1 MSTAAIPRQSSDPD
15 RSFPVRRIDFETVI
29 DHLDRDFA
37 TDGDVVM
44 SHMLAA
50 LSGLFP
56 DGEEIFID
64 AVRLHRD
71 QVTDP
76 DLLRQVNAFIGQEVT
91 HGREHRRL
99 NARLADLGYRSQ
111 LVENLLHQD
120 QAITPRMMRFLK
132 VVTRFGP
139 LKDVGEQLEEDEQFE
154 PEPIM
159 KLAITAALEHY
170 TATMAEM
177 LLSEPELQ
185 ARFAD
190 EGLFRMWAWHA
201 IEECEHKS
209 VAFDVYKAVGGDE
222 EMRRRALRMSTLAL
236 VFITGWHTVAGVLT
250 DRRSWRRFGLARS
263 VWRMRTNPLLSRE
276 FRQRIADYN
285 RPDFHPLQHDTN
297 ALESA
302 WRTWLDSDGQRP
314 EAVSSRTS
322 AVG

>member
-1 MSTAAIPRQSSDPD
+1 MSTTPVERQTSDPA
-15 RSFPVRRIDFETVI
+15 RTFPVRRIDFEDVI
-29 DHLDRDFA
+29 EQLDRDFA
-37 TDGDVVM
+37 TDGDVIM

-56 DGEEIFID
+56 DGEELFIE

-71 QVTDP
+71 QITDP

-99 NARLADLGYRSQ
+99 NARLGELGYRAP
-111 LVENLLHQD
+111 LVEALLHAD
-120 QAITPRMMRFLK
+120 QPFTPGMRRILK
-132 VVTRFGP
+132 VITRFGP
-139 LKDVGEQLEEDEQFE
+139 LKDVGERLEEDEHIE

-170 TATMAEM
+170 TATMAET
-177 LLSEPELQ
+177 LLREPELQ
-185 ARFAD
+185 SRFAD
-190 EGLFRMWAWHA
+190 QELFRMWAWHA

-209 VAFDVYKAVGGDE
+209 VAFDVYKAVGGTE

-236 VFITGWHTVAGVLT
+236 VFIAGYHTVVGALR
-250 DRRSWRRFGLARS
+250 DPRSWRGFGLARS
-263 VWRMRTNPLLSRE
+263 IWRLRTNPLVSKE
-276 FRQRIADYN
+276 FRARIADYN
-285 RPDFHPLQHDTN
+285 RPDFHPLQHDTT

-302 WRTWLDSDGQRP
+302 WRSWLDDGAAQPDR
-314 EAVSSRTS
+314 S